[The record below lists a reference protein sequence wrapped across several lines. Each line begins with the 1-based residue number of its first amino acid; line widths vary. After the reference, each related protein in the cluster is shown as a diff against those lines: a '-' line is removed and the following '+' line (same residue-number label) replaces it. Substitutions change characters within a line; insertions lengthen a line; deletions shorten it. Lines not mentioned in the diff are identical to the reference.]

1 MSRLKKFTRSLLSGY
16 LALGANIFYSLASI
30 PLALH
35 YLGAAEFGLWA
46 LVSQLGGYIL
56 LIDMG
61 MSASLARILIDH
73 KDDRSNGA
81 YGSVIKSGV
90 LVGLV
95 QGAIIVAVGMALSE
109 LAGPLLHIQAELRGE
124 FFWLMCG
131 QAALLGFSFTLRI
144 FNQLLFAHQRLDIS
158 NYGSAVFLL
167 VSLAAMWLGFRGNI
181 GIYSYLIGQVLLTLG
196 TVATNVIGSL
206 RLGLLPKPGEWGETS
221 KKQFRELFS
230 FGQGMFLISVG
241 SQMINASQT
250 ILLTRLLGLETVATW
265 NICTRA
271 YTLMTM
277 IVWRILDYSAPPLCE
292 MVVRGEREKLLG
304 RLRDITVLMA
314 GLSVVGGIIF
324 SVSNGS
330 FVALLSMGK
339 FSWPLINNVLLA
351 LWFFICTIV
360 RIQTGAIAITK
371 DLGFLRFIFLVE
383 GFAFI
388 GLNLLAHKIENM
400 SLMLIFSIVCTLT
413 FSLPYGLMR
422 VRKYFGLRYHELALW
437 LCPTWGLIWRLVPLS
452 VATWWLIRDLPIK
465 LQFTLG
471 VGLLSFFGTATLLW
485 CGLGKPLQTEFFS
498 RVPAWV
504 RKIFIR
510 PKSSS

>member
-16 LALGANIFYSLASI
+16 LALGANIFYSLASV
-30 PLALH
+30 PLAWH
-35 YLGAAEFGLWA
+35 YLGATEFGLWA
-46 LVSQLGGYIL
+46 LVSQLGGYIS
-56 LIDMG
+56 LIDLG

-81 YGSVIKSGV
+81 YGSVIKSGA

-124 FFWLMCG
+124 FFWLMSG

-181 GIYSYLIGQVLLTLG
+181 GIYSYLIGQALLMLG

-206 RLGLLPKPGEWGETS
+206 RLGLLPKPGEWGEIS

-230 FGQGMFLISVG
+230 FGQGMFLFSVG

-277 IVWRILDYSAPPLCE
+277 IVWRILDYSVPALSE

-314 GLSVVGGIIF
+314 GLSVAGGTLF
-324 SVSNGS
+324 ALCNTP
-330 FVALLSMGK
+330 FVHVWMMGK
-339 FSWPLINNVLLA
+339 IHWPPVNNVLLA
-351 LWFFICTIV
+351 LWFFACSIV
-360 RIQTGAIAITK
+360 RVHTGFVGITK
-371 DLGFLRFIFLVE
+371 NLRFVRFINLVE
-383 GFAFI
+383 GAAFI
-388 GLNLLAHKIENM
+388 GLNLLACRIESM
-400 SLMLIFSIVCTLT
+400 TLMLIFSLACTLAFT
-413 FSLPYGLMR
+413 LPYGLWR
-422 VRKYFGLRYHELALW
+422 TQKYFGMTRLELLGWFRPAWQLA
-437 LCPTWGLIWRLVPLS
+437 WRLVPLAF
-452 VATWWLIRDLPIK
+452 ATWWLARDLPAIWR
-465 LQFTLG
+465 LVVNFTLP
-471 VGLLSFFGTATLLW
+471 GLLGAVLLLRY
-485 CGLGKPLQTEFFS
+485 GLEKTLQTEIIEKLPDS
-498 RVPAWV
+498 IQSVLKRL
-504 RKIFIR
+504 IR
-510 PKSSS
+510 A